1 MLAINAKRGVESTVE
16 RVFNSTGNAFS
27 KLQVLW
33 TGSTAGIMFKRNSY
47 GVDAKIVFPAID
59 EGAEMKR
66 TTFNNLIGYAI
77 HELGH
82 AWFTSNEP
90 WDKARNDYGQ
100 FVGNL
105 INGLEDPR
113 IERKVIESGYA
124 PNAKALFEELL
135 NSILKKNGYVDA
147 DDLKNVPFLLAV
159 EGRRLNGYHID
170 VPSIVDDAPWS
181 ADLHWALSEAQ
192 LAKDTK
198 RIAEIAIELF
208 QRLKD
213 FEPEPTD
220 GEDEGDGEGG
230 EEGDDQD
237 GDQDGDGQG
246 NKPTDKQ
253 GDDQDGDGNDQDGDG
268 DGDNQ
273 DGEKGGKGDGNPTDK
288 PTDGD
293 GDKGGQEGEKGSQG
307 GDQPSDEGQ
316 PTDGDK
322 PADEGKKNGGGK
334 DFAGGRN
341 VEPNEFIEG
350 ELNDQKSSLSKRL
363 DNRPSSAKPTY
374 ATFEW
379 L

>member
-16 RVFNSTGNAFS
+16 RVFGSTGNAFS

-33 TGSTAGIMFKRNSY
+33 TGSTAGIIFSRN
-47 GVDAKIVFPAID
+47 GNAVDAKIVFPAID

-66 TTFNNLIGYAI
+66 STFNNLIGYAI

-82 AWFTSNEP
+82 AWFTTNQP
-90 WDKARNDYGQ
+90 WDQARNQYGQ

-124 PNAKALFEELL
+124 PNSKALFEELL

-170 VPSIVDDAPWS
+170 APSITDLAPWS
-181 ADLHWALSEAQ
+181 ADLHWALAEAQ
-192 LAKDTK
+192 VAPNTQ

-208 QRLKD
+208 KRLKD
-213 FEPEPTD
+213 FEPEPK
-220 GEDEGDGEGG
+220 GDGE
-230 EEGDDQD
+230 EEGDDDQD
-237 GDQDGDGQG
+237 GDQDGDG
-246 NKPTDKQ
+246 
-253 GDDQDGDGNDQDGDG
+253 
-268 DGDNQ
+268 
-273 DGEKGGKGDGNPTDK
+273 DK

-293 GDKGGQEGEKGSQG
+293 GDKGGDGRGKPTDKPTDGDGDQDGDKGGQGGEKGSEG
-307 GDQPSDEGQ
+307 GDQPTDGGE
-316 PTDGDK
+316 PTDENK
-322 PADEGKKNGGGK
+322 SSEEGNKNGGGK
-334 DFAGGRN
+334 EFAGGRN
-341 VEPNEFIEG
+341 VEPSEFIEG
-350 ELNDQKSSLSKRL
+350 ELKDQKSSLSTRL

-379 L
+379 R

>member
-33 TGSTAGIMFKRNSY
+33 TGSTAGIIFRRGQA
-47 GVDAKIVFPAID
+47 GVDAKIIFPAID
-59 EGAEMKR
+59 EGSEMKR
-66 TTFNNLIGYAI
+66 STFNNLIGYAI

-90 WDKARNDYGQ
+90 WDKARNEHGQ

-170 VPSIVDDAPWS
+170 APSIVDDAPWS
-181 ADLHWALSEAQ
+181 ADLHWALAEAQ
-192 LAKDTK
+192 LAPHTH

-208 QRLKD
+208 KRLKD
-213 FEPEPTD
+213 FEPEQPK
-220 GEDEGDGEGG
+220 GEGKEPDEGD
-230 EEGDDQD
+230 EGDDID
-237 GDQDGDGQG
+237 INVHRIKGDKPSEDGQG
-246 NKPTDKQ
+246 D
-253 GDDQDGDGNDQDGDG
+253 
-268 DGDNQ
+268 
-273 DGEKGGKGDGNPTDK
+273 EPTDK
-288 PTDGD
+288 PTDDGQPTD
-293 GDKGGQEGEKGSQG
+293 GEGGDKGNDKGDQGDDKGSEG
-307 GDQPSDEGQ
+307 GDQPSDEGE
-316 PTDGDK
+316 PTDENK
-322 PADEGKKNGGGK
+322 SSEEGQKNGGGK
-334 DFAGGRN
+334 DFNGGRN
-341 VEPNEFIEG
+341 VEPSEFIEG
-350 ELNDQKSSLSKRL
+350 ELNDQKSNLTKRL
-363 DNRPSSAKPTY
+363 DHRPSSAKPTY

-379 L
+379 V

>member
-33 TGSTAGIMFKRNSY
+33 TGSTAGIMFKRSST
-47 GVDAKIVFPAID
+47 GVDAKIIFPAID

-66 TTFNNLIGYAI
+66 STFNNLIGYAI

-82 AWFTSNEP
+82 AWFTDNQP
-90 WDKARNDYGQ
+90 WDQARNDYGQ

-170 VPSIVDDAPWS
+170 VPSITDDAPWS

-192 LAKDTK
+192 SAKNTK

-208 QRLKD
+208 KRLKD

-220 GEDEGDGEGG
+220 GEG
-230 EEGDDQD
+230 GDDGQEGD

-253 GDDQDGDGNDQDGDG
+253 GDDQDGD
-268 DGDNQ
+268 
-273 DGEKGGKGDGNPTDK
+273 KGGDQSTNK

-293 GDKGGQEGEKGSQG
+293 GDKGNQGDDKGSQG
-307 GDQPSDEGQ
+307 GDQPSDGGE

-322 PADEGKKNGGGK
+322 PAEEGKKNGGGK
-334 DFAGGRN
+334 DFNGGRN
-341 VEPNEFIEG
+341 VEPSEFIEG

>member
-33 TGSTAGIMFKRNSY
+33 TGSTAGIMFKRSST
-47 GVDAKIVFPAID
+47 GVDAKIVFPALD

-66 TTFNNLIGYAI
+66 STFNNLIGYAI

-90 WDKARNDYGQ
+90 WDKARNEHGQ

-124 PNAKALFEELL
+124 PNSKALFEELL

-159 EGRRLNGYHID
+159 EGRRLNGYQVD

-181 ADLHWALSEAQ
+181 ADLRWALAEAQ
-192 LAKDTK
+192 LASNTH
-198 RIAEIAIELF
+198 RIAEIAIKLF
-208 QRLKD
+208 KRLND
-213 FEPEPTD
+213 FEPEPTE
-220 GEDEGDGEGG
+220 GEDEGEG
-230 EEGDDQD
+230 EEGEEGGGFPIKGDKPSED
-237 GDQDGDGQG
+237 GEDGQG
-246 NKPTDKQ
+246 N
-253 GDDQDGDGNDQDGDG
+253 
-268 DGDNQ
+268 
-273 DGEKGGKGDGNPTDK
+273 EPTDK
-288 PTDGD
+288 PTEGD
-293 GDKGGQEGEKGSQG
+293 DQGGDKGGQGDEKGSEG
-307 GDQPSDEGQ
+307 GDQPSDKGQ
-316 PTDGDK
+316 PTDENK
-322 PADEGKKNGGGK
+322 PAEEGKKNGGGK

-350 ELNDQKSSLSKRL
+350 ELNDQKTNLSKRL
-363 DNRPSSAKPTY
+363 DHRPSSAKPTY

-379 L
+379 V

>member
-16 RVFNSTGNAFS
+16 RVFGSTGNEFS
-27 KLQVLW
+27 RLHVLW
-33 TGSTAGIMFKRNSY
+33 TGSTAGIIFKRV
-47 GVDAKIVFPAID
+47 GKVVDAKIVFPSID
-59 EGAEMKR
+59 EGKEMKR
-66 TTFNNLIGYAI
+66 STFNNLIGYAI

-82 AWFTSNEP
+82 AWFTDNKP
-90 WDKARNDYGQ
+90 WDQARNEHGQ

-170 VPSIVDDAPWS
+170 APSIVDDAPWS
-181 ADLHWALSEAQ
+181 ADLRWALAEAQ
-192 LAKDTK
+192 SAPNTY

-208 QRLKD
+208 KRLKD
-213 FEPEPTD
+213 FEPEPKGD
-220 GEDEGDGEGG
+220 GEDEGD

-237 GDQDGDGQG
+237 GDQDGDGD
-246 NKPTDKQ
+246 KPTD
-253 GDDQDGDGNDQDGDG
+253 GDDQDGNGNDQDGDKGG
-268 DGDNQ
+268 DG
-273 DGEKGGKGDGNPTDK
+273 GGKPTDK
-288 PTDGD
+288 PNDGD
-293 GDKGGQEGEKGSQG
+293 GDKGDQDGEKGSEG
-307 GDQPSDEGQ
+307 GDQPTDGGE
-316 PTDGDK
+316 PTDENK
-322 PADEGKKNGGGK
+322 SSEEGKKNGGGK

-341 VEPNEFIEG
+341 VEPSEFIEG
-350 ELNDQKSSLSKRL
+350 ELKDQRTDLNPRL
-363 DNRPSSAKPTY
+363 TNRPSSAKPTT

-379 L
+379 R

>member
-16 RVFNSTGNAFS
+16 RVFGSTGNAFS

-33 TGSTAGIMFKRNSY
+33 TGSTAGIIFNRSGKV
-47 GVDAKIVFPAID
+47 VDAKIVFPAID

-66 TTFNNLIGYAI
+66 STFNNLIGYAI

-82 AWFTSNEP
+82 AWFTTNQP
-90 WDKARNDYGQ
+90 WDQARNQYGQ

-159 EGRRLNGYHID
+159 EGRRLNGYLID
-170 VPSIVDDAPWS
+170 APSITDLAPWS
-181 ADLHWALSEAQ
+181 ADLHWALAEAQ
-192 LAKDTK
+192 VAPNTQ

-208 QRLKD
+208 KRLKD
-213 FEPEPTD
+213 FKPEP
-220 GEDEGDGEGG
+220 EGDGEEEGDQ
-230 EEGDDQD
+230 EGDDQD
-237 GDQDGDGQG
+237 GDG
-246 NKPTDKQ
+246 
-253 GDDQDGDGNDQDGDG
+253 
-268 DGDNQ
+268 
-273 DGEKGGKGDGNPTDK
+273 DK

-293 GDKGGQEGEKGSQG
+293 DQDGEQGGDGGGKPTDGDGEEGGQGGEKGSEG
-307 GDQPSDEGQ
+307 GDQPTDGGE
-316 PTDGDK
+316 PTDENK
-322 PADEGKKNGGGK
+322 SSEEGNKNGGGK
-334 DFAGGRN
+334 EFAGGRN
-341 VEPNEFIEG
+341 VEPSEFIEG
-350 ELNDQKSSLSKRL
+350 ELKDQKSSLSTRL

-379 L
+379 R

>member
-16 RVFNSTGNAFS
+16 RVFGSTGNEFS
-27 KLQVLW
+27 QLQVLW
-33 TGSTAGIMFKRNSY
+33 TGSTAGIIFKRVGNT
-47 GVDAKIVFPAID
+47 VDAKIVFPSID

-66 TTFNNLIGYAI
+66 STFNNLIGYAI

-82 AWFTSNEP
+82 AWFTENKP
-90 WDKARNDYGQ
+90 WDTARNEHGQ

-135 NSILKKNGYVDA
+135 NSILKKHGYVDA

-170 VPSIVDDAPWS
+170 APSIVDDAPWS
-181 ADLHWALSEAQ
+181 ADLRWALAEAQ
-192 LAKDTK
+192 VAPNTY

-208 QRLKD
+208 KRLKD

-220 GEDEGDGEGG
+220 GEDEG
-230 EEGDDQD
+230 GDQERD
-237 GDQDGDGQG
+237 GDQPVEHGDKPSDKPPTEDGDKG
-246 NKPTDKQ
+246 
-253 GDDQDGDGNDQDGDG
+253 GDG
-268 DGDNQ
+268 D
-273 DGEKGGKGDGNPTDK
+273 PTDK

-293 GDKGGQEGEKGSQG
+293 KGDQDGEKGSEG
-307 GDQPSDEGQ
+307 GDQPADKGE

-322 PADEGKKNGGGK
+322 SSEEGKKNGGGK
-334 DFAGGRN
+334 EFAGGRN
-341 VEPNEFIEG
+341 VEPSEFIEG
-350 ELNDQKSSLSKRL
+350 ELKDQRTELNPRL
-363 DNRPSSAKPTY
+363 DSRPSSAKPTY

-379 L
+379 R

>member
-33 TGSTAGIMFKRNSY
+33 TGSTAGIMFKRSSI

-66 TTFNNLIGYAI
+66 STFNNLIGYAI

-135 NSILKKNGYVDA
+135 NSILKKNGYVEA

-159 EGRRLNGYHID
+159 EGRRLNGYHVD
-170 VPSIVDDAPWS
+170 VPSVTDLAPWS

-192 LAKDTK
+192 SAPHTQ
-198 RIAEIAIELF
+198 RITEIAIELF
-208 QRLKD
+208 KRLKD
-213 FEPEPTD
+213 FEPEPTEGDKPDKGDEGDDIDINVHRVKGDKPTED
-220 GEDEGDGEGG
+220 GEDGE
-230 EEGDDQD
+230 
-237 GDQDGDGQG
+237 
-246 NKPTDKQ
+246 
-253 GDDQDGDGNDQDGDG
+253 DGN
-268 DGDNQ
+268 
-273 DGEKGGKGDGNPTDK
+273 GNEPTDK
-288 PTDGD
+288 PTNGD
-293 GDKGGQEGEKGSQG
+293 QEGDDQGGDKGGREGEKGSQG

-322 PADEGKKNGGGK
+322 PAEEGKQNGGGK
-334 DFAGGRN
+334 DFDGGRN

-350 ELNDQKSSLSKRL
+350 ELKDQKSNLSSRL
-363 DNRPSSAKPTY
+363 DHRPSSAKPTY

>member
-33 TGSTAGIMFKRNSY
+33 TGSTAGIMFKRGSV
-47 GVDAKIVFPAID
+47 GVDAKIIFPAID

-66 TTFNNLIGYAI
+66 STFNNLIGYAI

-90 WDKARNDYGQ
+90 WDKARNEHGQ

-124 PNAKALFEELL
+124 PNSKALFEELL
-135 NSILKKNGYVDA
+135 NSILKKNGYVEA

-159 EGRRLNGYHID
+159 EGRRLNGYQVD
-170 VPSIVDDAPWS
+170 VPSVTDLAPWS
-181 ADLHWALSEAQ
+181 ADLRWALAEAQ
-192 LAKDTK
+192 SAPNTH

-208 QRLKD
+208 KRLND
-213 FEPEPTD
+213 FEPESPTGEVDKPDEGDEGDDIDINVHRVKGDKPPTED
-220 GEDEGDGEGG
+220 GEDGE
-230 EEGDDQD
+230 
-237 GDQDGDGQG
+237 DGQG
-246 NKPTDKQ
+246 N
-253 GDDQDGDGNDQDGDG
+253 
-268 DGDNQ
+268 
-273 DGEKGGKGDGNPTDK
+273 EPTDK
-288 PTDGD
+288 PTEGD
-293 GDKGGQEGEKGSQG
+293 DQGGDKGGQGDEKGSEG
-307 GDQPSDEGQ
+307 GDQPSDKGQ
-316 PTDGDK
+316 PTDENK
-322 PADEGKKNGGGK
+322 PAEEGKKNGGGK

-350 ELNDQKSSLSKRL
+350 ELNDQKTNLSKRL
-363 DNRPSSAKPTY
+363 DHRPSSAKPTY

-379 L
+379 V

>member
-33 TGSTAGIMFKRNSY
+33 TGSTAGIMFKRSST
-47 GVDAKIVFPAID
+47 GVDAKIVFPALD

-66 TTFNNLIGYAI
+66 STFNNLIGYAI

-90 WDKARNDYGQ
+90 WDKARNEHGQ

-124 PNAKALFEELL
+124 PNSKALFEELL

-159 EGRRLNGYHID
+159 EGRRLNGYQVD
-170 VPSIVDDAPWS
+170 VPSVTDLAPWS
-181 ADLHWALSEAQ
+181 ADLRWALAEAQ
-192 LAKDTK
+192 LATSTH

-208 QRLKD
+208 KRLND
-213 FEPEPTD
+213 FEPEPTEGDKPDEGDEGDDIDINVHRVKGDKPTED
-220 GEDEGDGEGG
+220 GEDGE
-230 EEGDDQD
+230 
-237 GDQDGDGQG
+237 
-246 NKPTDKQ
+246 
-253 GDDQDGDGNDQDGDG
+253 DGN
-268 DGDNQ
+268 
-273 DGEKGGKGDGNPTDK
+273 GNEPTDK
-288 PTDGD
+288 PTEGD
-293 GDKGGQEGEKGSQG
+293 DQGGDKGGQGDEKGSEG
-307 GDQPSDEGQ
+307 GDQPSDKGQ
-316 PTDGDK
+316 PTDENK
-322 PADEGKKNGGGK
+322 PAEEGKKNGGGK

-350 ELNDQKSSLSKRL
+350 ELNDQKTNLSKRL
-363 DNRPSSAKPTY
+363 DHRPSSAKPTY

-379 L
+379 V

>member
-16 RVFNSTGNAFS
+16 RVFGSTGNAFS

-33 TGSTAGIMFKRNSY
+33 TGSTAGIIFSRN
-47 GVDAKIVFPAID
+47 GNAVDAKIVFPAID

-66 TTFNNLIGYAI
+66 STFNNLIGYAI

-82 AWFTSNEP
+82 AWFTTNQP
-90 WDKARNDYGQ
+90 WDQARNEYGQ

-170 VPSIVDDAPWS
+170 APSITDLAPWS
-181 ADLHWALSEAQ
+181 ADLHWALAEAQ
-192 LAKDTK
+192 VAPNTY

-208 QRLKD
+208 KRLKD
-213 FEPEPTD
+213 FEPEPK
-220 GEDEGDGEGG
+220 GDGE
-230 EEGDDQD
+230 EEGDDDQD
-237 GDQDGDGQG
+237 GDQDGDG
-246 NKPTDKQ
+246 
-253 GDDQDGDGNDQDGDG
+253 
-268 DGDNQ
+268 
-273 DGEKGGKGDGNPTDK
+273 DK

-293 GDKGGQEGEKGSQG
+293 GDKGGDGGGKPTDKPTDGDGDQDGDKGGQGGEKGSEG
-307 GDQPSDEGQ
+307 GDQPTDGGE
-316 PTDGDK
+316 PTDENK
-322 PADEGKKNGGGK
+322 SSEEGNKNGGGK
-334 DFAGGRN
+334 EFAGGRN
-341 VEPNEFIEG
+341 VEPSEFIEG
-350 ELNDQKSSLSKRL
+350 ELKDQKSSLSTRL

-379 L
+379 R

>member
-16 RVFNSTGNAFS
+16 RVFGSTGNEFS
-27 KLQVLW
+27 QLQVLW
-33 TGSTAGIMFKRNSY
+33 TGSTAGIIFKRI
-47 GVDAKIVFPAID
+47 GKTVDAKIVFPSID

-66 TTFNNLIGYAI
+66 STFNNLIGYAI

-82 AWFTSNEP
+82 AWFTENKP
-90 WDKARNDYGQ
+90 WDQARHEHGQ

-170 VPSIVDDAPWS
+170 APSIVDDAPWS
-181 ADLHWALSEAQ
+181 ADLHWALAEAQ
-192 LAKDTK
+192 SAPNTQ

-208 QRLKD
+208 KRLKD
-213 FEPEPTD
+213 FEPEPPTR
-220 GEDEGDGEGG
+220 EGDEPTDG
-230 EEGDDQD
+230 EEGDDID
-237 GDQDGDGQG
+237 INVHRVKGD
-246 NKPTDKQ
+246 NPPTE
-253 GDDQDGDGNDQDGDG
+253 DGDG
-268 DGDNQ
+268 D
-273 DGEKGGKGDGNPTDK
+273 KGGDGGGDPTDK

-293 GDKGGQEGEKGSQG
+293 KGDQDGEKGSEG
-307 GDQPSDEGQ
+307 GDQPTDKGE
-316 PTDGDK
+316 PTDENK
-322 PADEGKKNGGGK
+322 SSEEGKKNGGGK
-334 DFAGGRN
+334 EFAGGRN
-341 VEPNEFIEG
+341 VEPSEFIEG
-350 ELNDQKSSLSKRL
+350 ELKDQRTELNPRL
-363 DNRPSSAKPTY
+363 DSRPSSAKPTT

-379 L
+379 R

>member
-16 RVFNSTGNAFS
+16 RVFNSTGHAFS
-27 KLQVLW
+27 KLPVLW
-33 TGSTAGIMFKRNSY
+33 TGSTAGIMFKRSST
-47 GVDAKIVFPAID
+47 GVDAKIVFPALD

-66 TTFNNLIGYAI
+66 STFNNLIGYAI

-90 WDKARNDYGQ
+90 WDKARNEHGQ

-124 PNAKALFEELL
+124 PNSKALFEELL
-135 NSILKKNGYVDA
+135 NSILKKNGYVEA

-159 EGRRLNGYHID
+159 EGRRLNGYQVD
-170 VPSIVDDAPWS
+170 APSVTDLAPWS

-192 LAKDTK
+192 LATSTH

-208 QRLKD
+208 KRLND
-213 FEPEPTD
+213 FEPEPPTGEGDKPDEGDEGDDIDINVHRVKGDKPPTED
-220 GEDEGDGEGG
+220 GEDGE
-230 EEGDDQD
+230 
-237 GDQDGDGQG
+237 
-246 NKPTDKQ
+246 
-253 GDDQDGDGNDQDGDG
+253 DGN
-268 DGDNQ
+268 
-273 DGEKGGKGDGNPTDK
+273 GNEPTDK

-293 GDKGGQEGEKGSQG
+293 DQGGDKGGQGDEKGSEG
-307 GDQPSDEGQ
+307 GDQPSDKGQ
-316 PTDGDK
+316 PTDENK
-322 PADEGKKNGGGK
+322 PAEEGKKNGGGK

-350 ELNDQKSSLSKRL
+350 ELNDQKTNLSKRL
-363 DNRPSSAKPTY
+363 DHRPSSAKPTY

-379 L
+379 V

>member
-16 RVFNSTGNAFS
+16 RVFNSTGSEFS

-33 TGSTAGIMFKRNSY
+33 TGTTAGIIFNRRGMV
-47 GVDAKIVFPAID
+47 VDAKIVFPAID

-66 TTFNNLIGYAI
+66 STFNNLIGYAI

-90 WDKARNDYGQ
+90 WDKARNEYGQ

-135 NSILKKNGYVDA
+135 NSILKKNGYVEA

-170 VPSIVDDAPWS
+170 APSITDLAPWS
-181 ADLHWALSEAQ
+181 ADLRWALAEAQ
-192 LAKDTK
+192 VAPNTH

-208 QRLKD
+208 KRLKD
-213 FEPEPTD
+213 FEPEPKGD
-220 GEDEGDGEGG
+220 GEDEGD
-230 EEGDDQD
+230 EEGDDQG
-237 GDQDGDGQG
+237 GDQDGDGD
-246 NKPTDKQ
+246 KPTDQ
-253 GDDQDGDGNDQDGDG
+253 EGDDQDGDGNDQDGDG
-268 DGDNQ
+268 D
-273 DGEKGGKGDGNPTDK
+273 KGGDGGGKPTDK

-293 GDKGGQEGEKGSQG
+293 GDKGGQGGEKGSEG
-307 GDQPSDEGQ
+307 GDQPSDKGE
-316 PTDGDK
+316 PTDENK
-322 PADEGKKNGGGK
+322 SPDEGKKNGGGK
-334 DFAGGRN
+334 EFAGGRD
-341 VEPNEFIEG
+341 VEPSEFIEG
-350 ELNDQKSSLSKRL
+350 ELSDQRTELDPRL
-363 DNRPSSAKPTY
+363 IHRPSSAKPTY

-379 L
+379 Q

>member
-16 RVFNSTGNAFS
+16 RVFGSTGNEFS
-27 KLQVLW
+27 RLHVLW
-33 TGSTAGIMFKRNSY
+33 TGSTAGIIFKRV
-47 GVDAKIVFPAID
+47 GKVVDAKIVFPSID
-59 EGAEMKR
+59 EGKEMKR
-66 TTFNNLIGYAI
+66 STFNNLIGYAI

-82 AWFTSNEP
+82 AWFTENKP
-90 WDKARNDYGQ
+90 WDTARHEHGQ

-181 ADLHWALSEAQ
+181 ADLHWALAEAQ
-192 LAKDTK
+192 SAPNTQ

-208 QRLKD
+208 KRLKD
-213 FEPEPTD
+213 FEPEPK
-220 GEDEGDGEGG
+220 GEDEGD
-230 EEGDDQD
+230 
-237 GDQDGDGQG
+237 DGQEG
-246 NKPTDKQ
+246 
-253 GDDQDGDGNDQDGDG
+253 DQDGDG
-268 DGDNQ
+268 DGD
-273 DGEKGGKGDGNPTDK
+273 K

-293 GDKGGQEGEKGSQG
+293 DQGGDGQPTNGDQEGDDQGGDKGGQDGDKGSEG
-307 GDQPSDEGQ
+307 GDQPTDGGE
-316 PTDGDK
+316 PTDENK
-322 PADEGKKNGGGK
+322 SSEEGKKNGGGK

-341 VEPNEFIEG
+341 VEPSEFIEG
-350 ELNDQKSSLSKRL
+350 ELKDQRTDLNPRL
-363 DNRPSSAKPTY
+363 TNRPSSAKPTY

-379 L
+379 R

>member
-33 TGSTAGIMFKRNSY
+33 TGSTAGIMFKRSSI
-47 GVDAKIVFPAID
+47 GVDAKIIFPAID

-66 TTFNNLIGYAI
+66 STFNNLIGYAI

-82 AWFTSNEP
+82 AWFTANEP
-90 WDKARNDYGQ
+90 WDKARNEHGQ

-124 PNAKALFEELL
+124 PNSKALFEELL
-135 NSILKKNGYVDA
+135 NSILKKNGYVEA

-159 EGRRLNGYHID
+159 EGRRLNGYQVD
-170 VPSIVDDAPWS
+170 VPSVTHLAPWS
-181 ADLHWALSEAQ
+181 ADLRWALAEAQ
-192 LAKDTK
+192 SAPNTH

-208 QRLKD
+208 KRLND
-213 FEPEPTD
+213 FEPEPPTGEGDKPDEGDEGDDIDINVHRVKGDKPPTED
-220 GEDEGDGEGG
+220 GEDGE
-230 EEGDDQD
+230 
-237 GDQDGDGQG
+237 DGQG
-246 NKPTDKQ
+246 N
-253 GDDQDGDGNDQDGDG
+253 
-268 DGDNQ
+268 
-273 DGEKGGKGDGNPTDK
+273 EPTDK
-288 PTDGD
+288 PTEGD
-293 GDKGGQEGEKGSQG
+293 DQGGDKGGQGDEKGSEG
-307 GDQPSDEGQ
+307 GDQPSDKGQ
-316 PTDGDK
+316 PTDENK
-322 PADEGKKNGGGK
+322 PAEEGKKNGGGK

-350 ELNDQKSSLSKRL
+350 ELNDQKTNLSKRL
-363 DNRPSSAKPTY
+363 DHRPSSAKPTY

-379 L
+379 V

>member
-33 TGSTAGIMFKRNSY
+33 TGSTAGIIFRRGSA

-59 EGAEMKR
+59 EGSEMKR
-66 TTFNNLIGYAI
+66 STFNNLIGYAI

-124 PNAKALFEELL
+124 PNSKALFEELL
-135 NSILKKNGYVDA
+135 NSILNKNGYVEA

-170 VPSIVDDAPWS
+170 VPSITDDAPWS
-181 ADLHWALSEAQ
+181 ADLHWALAEAQ

-198 RIAEIAIELF
+198 RIADIAIELF
-208 QRLKD
+208 KRLKD
-213 FEPEPTD
+213 FEPEPT
-220 GEDEGDGEGG
+220 GKGDEPTEGDEKGDEHVMINPVPPSGDQPPTEDGEGNPVK
-230 EEGDDQD
+230 GDKPSDQD
-237 GDQDGDGQG
+237 GD
-246 NKPTDKQ
+246 
-253 GDDQDGDGNDQDGDG
+253 
-268 DGDNQ
+268 
-273 DGEKGGKGDGNPTDK
+273 

-293 GDKGGQEGEKGSQG
+293 KGDQAGDKGSEG
-307 GDQPSDEGQ
+307 GDQPSDGGE
-316 PTDGDK
+316 PTDENK
-322 PADEGKKNGGGK
+322 PPVERNKNGGGK
-334 DFAGGRN
+334 EFAGGRN
-341 VEPNEFIEG
+341 VEPSEFIEG
-350 ELNDQKSSLSKRL
+350 ELNDQKSKLSYRL
-363 DNRPSSAKPTY
+363 DRRPSSAKPTY

>member
-16 RVFNSTGNAFS
+16 RVFGSTGNAFS

-33 TGSTAGIMFKRNSY
+33 TGTTAGIIFERSGKV
-47 GVDAKIVFPAID
+47 VDAKIIFPSID

-66 TTFNNLIGYAI
+66 STFNNLIGYAI

-82 AWFTSNEP
+82 AWFTDNAP
-90 WDKARNDYGQ
+90 WDKTRNEYGQ

-170 VPSIVDDAPWS
+170 APSITDLAPWS
-181 ADLHWALSEAQ
+181 ADLHWALAEAQ
-192 LAKDTK
+192 VAPNTQ

-208 QRLKD
+208 KRLKD
-213 FEPEPTD
+213 FEPEPK
-220 GEDEGDGEGG
+220 GDGE
-230 EEGDDQD
+230 EEGDDDQD
-237 GDQDGDGQG
+237 GDQDGDGD
-246 NKPTDKQ
+246 KPT
-253 GDDQDGDGNDQDGDG
+253 DGDG
-268 DGDNQ
+268 D
-273 DGEKGGKGDGNPTDK
+273 KGGDGRGNPTDK

-293 GDKGGQEGEKGSQG
+293 GDKGGQDGEKGSEG
-307 GDQPSDEGQ
+307 GDQPTDGGE
-316 PTDGDK
+316 PTDENK
-322 PADEGKKNGGGK
+322 PSKEGKKNGGGK
-334 DFAGGRN
+334 EFAGGRD
-341 VEPNEFIEG
+341 VEPSEFIEG
-350 ELNDQKSSLSKRL
+350 ELKDQKSSLSSRL

-379 L
+379 R

>member
-33 TGSTAGIMFKRNSY
+33 TGSTAGIMFKRSST
-47 GVDAKIVFPAID
+47 GVDAKIVFPALD

-66 TTFNNLIGYAI
+66 STFNNLIGYAI

-90 WDKARNDYGQ
+90 WDKARNEHGQ

-124 PNAKALFEELL
+124 PNSKALFEELL
-135 NSILKKNGYVDA
+135 NSILKKNGYVEA

-159 EGRRLNGYHID
+159 EGRRLNGYQVD
-170 VPSIVDDAPWS
+170 VPSVTDLAPWS
-181 ADLHWALSEAQ
+181 ADLRWALTEAQ
-192 LAKDTK
+192 SAPNTH

-208 QRLKD
+208 KRLND

-220 GEDEGDGEGG
+220 GEEEGEEEGEEVGKERGGYPIKGDKPTEDGE
-230 EEGDDQD
+230 
-237 GDQDGDGQG
+237 DGQG
-246 NKPTDKQ
+246 N
-253 GDDQDGDGNDQDGDG
+253 
-268 DGDNQ
+268 
-273 DGEKGGKGDGNPTDK
+273 EPTDK
-288 PTDGD
+288 PTEGD
-293 GDKGGQEGEKGSQG
+293 DQGGDKGGQGDDKGSEG
-307 GDQPSDEGQ
+307 GDQPSDKGQ
-316 PTDGDK
+316 PTDENK
-322 PADEGKKNGGGK
+322 PAEEGKKNGGGK

-350 ELNDQKSSLSKRL
+350 ELNDQKTNLSKRL
-363 DNRPSSAKPTY
+363 DHRPSSAKPTY

-379 L
+379 V

>member
-33 TGSTAGIMFKRNSY
+33 TGSTAGIMFKRSST

-66 TTFNNLIGYAI
+66 STFNNLIGYAI

-82 AWFTSNEP
+82 AWFTANEP
-90 WDKARNDYGQ
+90 WDKARNEHGQ

-181 ADLHWALSEAQ
+181 ADLRWALTEAQ
-192 LAKDTK
+192 LAPNTH

-208 QRLKD
+208 KRLND
-213 FEPEPTD
+213 FEPEQPKGEGDEEGEEEGEDTGGFPVEGDKPTD
-220 GEDEGDGEGG
+220 KPSEDGEGG
-230 EEGDDQD
+230 KGDQPTDQEGDDQ
-237 GDQDGDGQG
+237 G
-246 NKPTDKQ
+246 
-253 GDDQDGDGNDQDGDG
+253 
-268 DGDNQ
+268 
-273 DGEKGGKGDGNPTDK
+273 
-288 PTDGD
+288 
-293 GDKGGQEGEKGSQG
+293 GDKGGQGDDKGSEG
-307 GDQPSDEGQ
+307 GDQPSDGGE
-316 PTDGDK
+316 PTDENK
-322 PADEGKKNGGGK
+322 PSEEGKKNGGGK

-350 ELNDQKSSLSKRL
+350 ELKDQKSNLSSRL
-363 DNRPSSAKPTY
+363 DHRPSSAKPTY

>member
-1 MLAINAKRGVESTVE
+1 
-16 RVFNSTGNAFS
+16 VFGSTGNEFS
-27 KLQVLW
+27 QLQVLW
-33 TGSTAGIMFKRNSY
+33 TGSTAGIIFKRVGNT
-47 GVDAKIVFPAID
+47 VDAKIVFPSIN

-66 TTFNNLIGYAI
+66 STFNNLIGYAI

-82 AWFTSNEP
+82 AWFTENKP
-90 WDKARNDYGQ
+90 WDQARHEHGQ

-135 NSILKKNGYVDA
+135 NSILKKHGYVDA

-170 VPSIVDDAPWS
+170 APSIVDDAPWS
-181 ADLHWALSEAQ
+181 ADLRWALAEAQ
-192 LAKDTK
+192 VAPNTY

-208 QRLKD
+208 KRLKD
-213 FEPEPTD
+213 FEPEPKGD
-220 GEDEGDGEGG
+220 GEDEGD

-237 GDQDGDGQG
+237 GDQDGDGDQPVEHG
-246 NKPTDKQ
+246 DKPSDKPPTE
-253 GDDQDGDGNDQDGDG
+253 DGDKGGDG
-268 DGDNQ
+268 D
-273 DGEKGGKGDGNPTDK
+273 PTDK

-293 GDKGGQEGEKGSQG
+293 KGDQDGEKGSEG
-307 GDQPSDEGQ
+307 GDQPTDGGE
-316 PTDGDK
+316 PTDENK
-322 PADEGKKNGGGK
+322 SSEEGKKNGGGK

-341 VEPNEFIEG
+341 VEPSEFIEG
-350 ELNDQKSSLSKRL
+350 ELKDQRTDLNPRL
-363 DNRPSSAKPTY
+363 TNRPSSAKPTT

-379 L
+379 R

>member
-16 RVFNSTGNAFS
+16 RVFGSTGNTFS

-33 TGSTAGIMFKRNSY
+33 TGSTAGIIFKRGYN
-47 GVDAKIVFPAID
+47 GIDAKIIFPAID

-66 TTFNNLIGYAI
+66 STFNNLIGYAI

-82 AWFTSNEP
+82 AWFTDNAP
-90 WDKARNDYGQ
+90 WDKARHEYGQ

-135 NSILKKNGYVDA
+135 NSILKKNGYVEA

-170 VPSIVDDAPWS
+170 APSITDIAPWS
-181 ADLHWALSEAQ
+181 ADLHWALAEAQ
-192 LAKDTK
+192 VAPNTQ

-208 QRLKD
+208 KRLKD
-213 FEPEPTD
+213 FEPEPK
-220 GEDEGDGEGG
+220 GDGEEEGDQ
-230 EEGDDQD
+230 EGDDQD
-237 GDQDGDGQG
+237 GDQDGDGD
-246 NKPTDKQ
+246 KPTD
-253 GDDQDGDGNDQDGDG
+253 GDDDKGGDG
-268 DGDNQ
+268 
-273 DGEKGGKGDGNPTDK
+273 GGKPTDK

-293 GDKGGQEGEKGSQG
+293 GDQDGDKGGQGGEKGSEG
-307 GDQPSDEGQ
+307 GDQPTDGGE
-316 PTDGDK
+316 PTDENKSSEESD
-322 PADEGKKNGGGK
+322 KNGGGK
-334 DFAGGRN
+334 KFAGGRN
-341 VEPNEFIEG
+341 VEPSEFIEG
-350 ELNDQKSSLSKRL
+350 ELKDQKSKLNTRL
-363 DNRPSSAKPTY
+363 DRRPSSAKPTY

-379 L
+379 R

>member
-33 TGSTAGIMFKRNSY
+33 TGSTAGIMFKRGSV
-47 GVDAKIVFPAID
+47 GVDAKIIFPAID

-66 TTFNNLIGYAI
+66 STFNNLIGYAI

-82 AWFTSNEP
+82 AWFTANEP
-90 WDKARNDYGQ
+90 WDKARNEHGQ

-124 PNAKALFEELL
+124 PNSKALFEELL
-135 NSILKKNGYVDA
+135 NSILKKNGYVEA

-159 EGRRLNGYHID
+159 EGRRLNGYQVD

-181 ADLHWALSEAQ
+181 ADLRWALAEAQ
-192 LAKDTK
+192 LASNTH

-208 QRLKD
+208 KRLND
-213 FEPEPTD
+213 FEPEPTE
-220 GEDEGDGEGG
+220 GEDEGEG
-230 EEGDDQD
+230 EEGEERGGYPIKGDKPTED
-237 GDQDGDGQG
+237 GEDGQG
-246 NKPTDKQ
+246 N
-253 GDDQDGDGNDQDGDG
+253 
-268 DGDNQ
+268 
-273 DGEKGGKGDGNPTDK
+273 EPTDK
-288 PTDGD
+288 PTEGD
-293 GDKGGQEGEKGSQG
+293 DQGGDKGGQGDEKGSEG
-307 GDQPSDEGQ
+307 GDQPSDGGE
-316 PTDGDK
+316 PTDENK
-322 PADEGKKNGGGK
+322 PAEEGKKNGGGK

-350 ELNDQKSSLSKRL
+350 ELNDQKTNLSKRL
-363 DNRPSSAKPTY
+363 DHRPSSAKPTY

-379 L
+379 V

>member
-33 TGSTAGIMFKRNSY
+33 TGSTAGIIFRRSSN

-59 EGAEMKR
+59 EGADMKR
-66 TTFNNLIGYAI
+66 STFNNLIGYAI

-82 AWFTSNEP
+82 AWFTTNEP
-90 WDKARNDYGQ
+90 WDKARNEYGQ

-135 NSILKKNGYVDA
+135 NSVIKKNGYVEA

-170 VPSIVDDAPWS
+170 APSVTDFAPWS
-181 ADLHWALSEAQ
+181 ADLHWALAEAQ
-192 LAKDTK
+192 LAPHTQ
-198 RIAEIAIELF
+198 RITEIAIELF
-208 QRLKD
+208 KRLKD
-213 FEPEPTD
+213 FEPEPK
-220 GEDEGDGEGG
+220 GEDEGEGEDTGGFPVEGDKPTDKPSEDGEGG
-230 EEGDDQD
+230 KGDQPT
-237 GDQDGDGQG
+237 DQDGDGE
-246 NKPTDKQ
+246 
-253 GDDQDGDGNDQDGDG
+253 GDDQG
-268 DGDNQ
+268 
-273 DGEKGGKGDGNPTDK
+273 
-288 PTDGD
+288 
-293 GDKGGQEGEKGSQG
+293 GDKGGQGDDKGSQG
-307 GDQPSDEGQ
+307 GDQPSDGGQ

-322 PADEGKKNGGGK
+322 PAEEGKKNGGGK
-334 DFAGGRN
+334 DFDGGRN
-341 VEPNEFIEG
+341 VEPSEFIEG
-350 ELNDQKSSLSKRL
+350 ELKDQKSSLTKRL
-363 DNRPSSAKPTY
+363 DHRPSSAKPTY

-379 L
+379 C

>member
-33 TGSTAGIMFKRNSY
+33 TGSTAGIMFKRSST
-47 GVDAKIVFPAID
+47 GVDAKIIFPAID

-66 TTFNNLIGYAI
+66 STFNNLIGYAI

-82 AWFTSNEP
+82 AWFTDNQP
-90 WDKARNDYGQ
+90 WDQARNDYGQ

-159 EGRRLNGYHID
+159 EGRRLNGYHVDAPSVID
-170 VPSIVDDAPWS
+170 LAPWS

-192 LAKDTK
+192 SAKNTK

-230 EEGDDQD
+230 DEGDDQD

-253 GDDQDGDGNDQDGDG
+253 GDDQDGD
-268 DGDNQ
+268 
-273 DGEKGGKGDGNPTDK
+273 K

-293 GDKGGQEGEKGSQG
+293 GDKGGQGDDKGSQG

-322 PADEGKKNGGGK
+322 PAEEGKKNGGGK
-334 DFAGGRN
+334 DFVGGRN
-341 VEPNEFIEG
+341 VEPSEFIEG

-363 DNRPSSAKPTY
+363 DNRPSSAKPTF

-379 L
+379 H